1 MRRHLSLLLV
11 LGLVLGLVL
20 AGCSAGQVP
29 ELDTSA
35 DPGDSSTPTVSLAP
49 GVSIEPL
56 IAPEQLTGLEQ
67 LGITIEDGET
77 TYVLT
82 VAVADTDTTRING
95 LKGVADLGDLDGM
108 LFVFSDDTD
117 QTFWMEDVLLP
128 LDIAFFDSNG
138 ALIGRTSMQTCES
151 DCPSYGAEGNY
162 RYAIEVPDGTFSSMS
177 AEARLVL
184 GS

>member
-1 MRRHLSLLLV
+1 MRRHLRLLFV
-11 LGLVLGLVL
+11 WAL
-20 AGCSAGQVP
+20 ALSGCSAGQVP
-29 ELDTSA
+29 EFDTSV
-35 DPGDSSTPTVSLAP
+35 DPDNSVAPTISLAP

-67 LGITIEDGET
+67 RGITIEDGEI

-82 VAVADTDTTRING
+82 VAVADTVNPRTNG

-117 QTFWMEDVLLP
+117 QTFWMEDVLIP

-138 ALIGRTSMQTCES
+138 GLVGRTSMQTCES
-151 DCPSYGAEGNY
+151 DCPSFGAEGMF
-162 RYAIEVPDGTFSSMS
+162 RYAVEVPEGTFSSMS
-177 AEARLVL
+177 SDARLVL